1 VYLLHKALGREER
14 PGEAYPRRQ
23 APEAI
28 VGKLPRVPHEPGS
41 LGERPDWDA
50 AVVGAGPAQLLTLDQ
65 DDLDPWL

>member
-1 VYLLHKALGREER
+1 MYLFHDPLGREER

-28 VGKLPRVPHEPGS
+28 VGKLPRVPHEPGN
-41 LGERPDWDA
+41 LGERPSWDA

-65 DDLDPWL
+65 DGLGP